1 MGVVVGFDVGKALG
15 VGIGVGAEGAVLEH
29 LGRAGADEGLGPG
42 VVIGIGARGHALA
55 QAGLAQEL
63 PERAAAVLAAPVAVE
78 EIRPGRARRDP
89 KACWRA
95 ATTDP
100 AQSQSGTGSP
110 ERGSVA
116 DQPRRV
122 LRTQPRT
129 GSEPDSS
136 GHTTNSGKPRGRA
149 RPGCDS
155 KWVNWFSARLSGR
168 PAVGRARRSAARRGP
183 VRTRQ
188 RRAADRRALPTL
200 LASPTFNHTRS
211 SRSPALFPCAPRN
224 PGRSFATRHP
234 RRAIAISIIPKTTCE
249 THHPPRCETDWR
261 LVRGTGHRTYA
272 SHHRRGFAAG

>member
-1 MGVVVGFDVGKALG
+1 MGVVVGFDVGEDLG

-55 QAGLAQEL
+55 QAGLAQEF

-149 RPGCDS
+149 RPGCD
-155 KWVNWFSARLSGR
+155 
-168 PAVGRARRSAARRGP
+168 
-183 VRTRQ
+183 
-188 RRAADRRALPTL
+188 
-200 LASPTFNHTRS
+200 
-211 SRSPALFPCAPRN
+211 
-224 PGRSFATRHP
+224 
-234 RRAIAISIIPKTTCE
+234 
-249 THHPPRCETDWR
+249 
-261 LVRGTGHRTYA
+261 
-272 SHHRRGFAAG
+272 